1 MLAMINELTDL
12 PDWDHKMFDPAFTFE
27 WKSAKLLTG
36 SDITRAMADWVCV
49 NEGEVLVVFL
59 MSCSALKR
67 LNTMSTTFSCHASFP
82 R

>member
-12 PDWDHKMFDPAFTFE
+12 PDWDHKMFDPVFTFE

-36 SDITRAMADWVCV
+36 SDITRAMADWVCPR
-49 NEGEVLVVFL
+49 ESEVLVVFL

-67 LNTMSTTFSCHASFP
+67 LNTMSTTLSCHA
-82 R
+82 